1 MSLPKEY
8 FTLFGIPASFSPDLG
23 HLKKQYYKLSRSH
36 HPDYHTHLEKAKQDE
51 ILEQSGLINTAYK
64 VLSDEYERTKYI
76 LQLYNILEDSAN
88 EPLSQSFLMEMMD
101 INEGIFDLKM
111 KFDQA
116 SYEKILSELDLLE
129 KALQQQKEQ
138 LFSDFEVQPDNMAT
152 LLKIKDFYLKSKYL
166 LRIRENL
173 STFAG
178 L

>member
-1 MSLPKEY
+1 M
-8 FTLFGIPASFSPDLG
+8 
-23 HLKKQYYKLSRSH
+23 
-36 HPDYHTHLEKAKQDE
+36 
-51 ILEQSGLINTAYK
+51 
-64 VLSDEYERTKYI
+64 
-76 LQLYNILEDSAN
+76 
-88 EPLSQSFLMEMMD
+88 
-101 INEGIFDLKM
+101 
-111 KFDQA
+111 
-116 SYEKILSELDLLE
+116 DLLE